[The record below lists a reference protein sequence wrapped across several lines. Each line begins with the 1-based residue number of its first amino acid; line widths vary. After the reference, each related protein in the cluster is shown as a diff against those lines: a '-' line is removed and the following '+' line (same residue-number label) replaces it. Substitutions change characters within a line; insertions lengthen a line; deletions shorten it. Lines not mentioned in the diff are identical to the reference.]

1 MTTKILRLES
11 NINELSTENESMKT
25 KISSLEM
32 ELEMTKSNGD
42 RDTEQLME
50 QQKQRDEL

>member
-11 NINELSTENESMKT
+11 NIQELSTENEIMKN

-42 RDTEQLME
+42 RDTE
-50 QQKQRDEL
+50 